1 MDAEE
6 LAQKLADKIEPPYT
20 TERRKNLPLAKLKEL
35 YPDREDW
42 YEHVEVRKG
51 PDDEPYVTFTA
62 GDGHPS
68 FRAAT
73 YREIA
78 QAVLEVMEEGN
89 A

>member
-6 LAQKLADKIEPPYT
+6 LAQKLADRINPPYT
-20 TERRKNLPLAKLKEL
+20 DYRRRNLPLAKLKEL

-42 YEHVEVRKG
+42 YDQVEVRKG
-51 PDDEPYVTFTA
+51 PDDQPYVTFTA
-62 GDGHPS
+62 GDGHRS

-78 QAVLEVMEEGN
+78 QAVLEVLEEGN